1 MFGDG
6 YLASC
11 KPISEAD
18 LAKFMVSCV
27 DDPDKQNA
35 VLPIGGPG
43 GATSAKEQGEMIF
56 RLAEKKRWFLGVPV
70 VVMDAA
76 IGLFDSLAKVF
87 P

>member
-27 DDPDKQNA
+27 RDPAKYNA

-43 GATSAKEQGEMIF
+43 GASFAKEQGEMLF
-56 RLAEKKRWFLGVPV
+56 RLSG
-70 VVMDAA
+70 
-76 IGLFDSLAKVF
+76 
-87 P
+87 